1 MNPERWSRL
10 KTAFQGALD
19 QPADARRAWL
29 RQACGDEEELLR
41 DAEALLNAHD
51 TAGDFL
57 EQPAQLDPADL
68 DTLPAGTMLGSYRI
82 GRELG
87 RGGMGVVYLATDNL
101 DRDVA
106 IKTLPAALAADP
118 TLRERL
124 RREAKA
130 AGNIKHHGVATI
142 YLLDEIDGH
151 LVIVSEFVQGDTLR
165 MLLSRGGLDPARAHT
180 IAVEIASALAA
191 AHDARVVHRDLK
203 PENVIITPAGRVKL
217 VDFGIAHIE
226 GSESARMTTPGMM
239 LGTPAYMAP
248 EQLAGGS
255 VTPSTDIYSFGIVLG
270 EMLTGQHPLL
280 AGRSAAADRTLR
292 RDLPH
297 TSESN
302 AVGRVP
308 LSTDAMRG
316 APAIPPAM
324 APILAR
330 CVNVDPNE
338 RYASGRELLAALT
351 TKAVAAAPS
360 EEDGKTTAG
369 SPRWWWEFHQAFIAA
384 LYWLMTWP
392 AWKGRQIVGG
402 PLGRALFI
410 ATLIAVI
417 VAANLRLHLW
427 FTSRFYPAELRW
439 ARRRV
444 GLWIRLAD
452 WLFVA
457 SLAATGII
465 VGEDRSPVAIVL
477 LAVAVGAAI
486 AFLVIE
492 RATARAAFRTS
503 TTPRV

>member
-1 MNPERWSRL
+1 MNPEQWSRL
-10 KTAFQGALD
+10 KPIFQGALD
-19 QPADARRAWL
+19 QPADARHAWVQ
-29 RQACGDEEELLR
+29 QACGDDEELRR
-41 DAEALLNAHD
+41 DAEALLEAHD

-57 EQPAQLDPADL
+57 EKPAQLDPADL
-68 DTLPAGTMLGSYRI
+68 DTLPEGTMLGSYRI

-118 TLRERL
+118 NLRERL

-142 YLLDEIDGH
+142 YLLDEIDGR
-151 LVIVSEFVQGDTLR
+151 LVIVSEYVQGDTLR
-165 MLLSRGGLDPARAHT
+165 TMLSRGALEPERAHA

-203 PENVIITPAGRVKL
+203 PENIIVTPSGRVKL

-226 GSESARMTTPGMM
+226 GSESARMTIPGMM

-255 VTPSTDIYSFGIVLG
+255 VTSRTDIYSFGIVFQ
-270 EMLTGQHPLL
+270 EMLGPAGTIAPPL
-280 AGRSAAADRTLR
+280 AA
-292 RDLPH
+292 
-297 TSESN
+297 
-302 AVGRVP
+302 
-308 LSTDAMRG
+308 
-316 APAIPPAM
+316 I
-324 APILAR
+324 IAR
-330 CVNVDPNE
+330 CVKVDPEE
-338 RYASGRELLAALT
+338 RYASGRELLEALAAT
-351 TKAVAAAPS
+351 AVSVAAAD
-360 EEDGKTTAG
+360 EDGKTAPG
-369 SPRWWWEFHQAFIAA
+369 SPRWWWEFHQAFVAV

-410 ATLIAVI
+410 LTLIAVI
-417 VAANLRLHLW
+417 VAAILRLHLW
-427 FTSRFYPAELRW
+427 FMSRFNPPELRW
-439 ARRRV
+439 ARRRA
-444 GLWIRLAD
+444 GIWIRLAD

-457 SLAATGII
+457 SLAATGIL

-477 LAVAVGAAI
+477 LSVAVGAAI

-492 RATARAAFRTS
+492 RATARAAFRNS
-503 TTPRV
+503 TTHRM